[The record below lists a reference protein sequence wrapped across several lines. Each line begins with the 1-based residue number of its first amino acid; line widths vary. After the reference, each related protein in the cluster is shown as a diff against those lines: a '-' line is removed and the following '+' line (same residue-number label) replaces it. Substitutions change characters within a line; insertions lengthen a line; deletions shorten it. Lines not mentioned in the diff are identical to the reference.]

1 MSQVQMAVTDSL
13 AACGFSEHDLEE
25 MSVLIGSG
33 AEITDENLNA
43 MEPLQE
49 KFARFLKKLPTT
61 EIEDAEGNIK
71 QKTDT
76 ASDAFKDFMK
86 VARNMALDRLRYSQ
100 NYVITFAKVPTPTG
114 ALMWVDVSK
123 QKDADGK
130 LIDIDPEKY
139 RHFTTTGNIV
149 DPRQRFKTD
158 DEDLVEQVI
167 LPVRK
172 KMGRAATTTISRL
185 KSKAKGGAKTN
196 DPTKKLENAFKPIKA
211 AYKWAKDE
219 KFPVKDETAFN
230 KWMRQGAVILGMSA

>member
-1 MSQVQMAVTDSL
+1 MSQVQTVMTDSL
-13 AACGFSEHDLEE
+13 AACGFNERDLEE

-33 AEITDENLNA
+33 AEITDENIKA

-61 EIEDAEGNIK
+61 DIEDAEGNIK

-76 ASDAFKDFMK
+76 TSDAFKDFMK

-114 ALMWVDVSK
+114 ALMWVDLTK
-123 QKDADGK
+123 LNDAEGNPA
-130 LIDIDPEKY
+130 DIDPAKF

-167 LPVRK
+167 LPIRK

-185 KSKAKGGAKTN
+185 KSKAKGGAKNN

-219 KFPVKDETAFN
+219 RFPVKDEAAFN
-230 KWMRQGAVILGMSA
+230 KWMKQGAVILGMA